1 MIKSS
6 GGDLST
12 LESWRSGM
20 LRDTK
25 IAIKAGV
32 PNIGVQIQDGIDAMA
47 QVIDKL
53 IAVGISVQTDSLSVG
68 PEFALSKTVC
78 ISGKLPSG
86 HKKTDYDSPL
96 KAAGFLLVDEVSK
109 GLNFLVLADA
119 QSTSS
124 KFERAKKLGIPV
136 ISEEQLI
143 EMVGVAITEVQGNHD
158 SNTLTPPMK
167 DTQMTNE
174 RKVFQ
179 PSDQFQRFEFINE
192 KSSKFW
198 EVRVQGTS
206 VDVQYGKIG
215 TKGQALAKE
224 FADEGAARTHAEK
237 LGSEKQKEGYLLAA
251 NAEGNAL
258 PIAMPVAKVVP
269 TVGLAQLVSKPVKA
283 LAPDAKPFKTLCIS
297 GKLPSG
303 KKKADYE
310 EALRSV
316 GITLVDDVI
325 HGLSYLVLADP
336 TSDSSKAVKAR
347 KLGVA
352 VIAEAQL
359 IQIVG

>member
-1 MIKSS
+1 MTIE
-6 GGDLST
+6 T
-12 LESWRSGM
+12 
-20 LRDTK
+20 
-25 IAIKAGV
+25 
-32 PNIGVQIQDGIDAMA
+32 
-47 QVIDKL
+47 
-53 IAVGISVQTDSLSVG
+53 
-68 PEFALSKTVC
+68 TV
-78 ISGKLPSG
+78 
-86 HKKTDYDSPL
+86 
-96 KAAGFLLVDEVSK
+96 
-109 GLNFLVLADA
+109 
-119 QSTSS
+119 
-124 KFERAKKLGIPV
+124 FE
-136 ISEEQLI
+136 
-143 EMVGVAITEVQGNHD
+143 
-158 SNTLTPPMK
+158 
-167 DTQMTNE
+167 
-174 RKVFQ
+174 
-179 PSDQFQRFEFINE
+179 PSDQFQRFEFVNE

-198 EVRVQGTS
+198 EVRVHGKTAE
-206 VDVQYGKIG
+206 VQYGKIG